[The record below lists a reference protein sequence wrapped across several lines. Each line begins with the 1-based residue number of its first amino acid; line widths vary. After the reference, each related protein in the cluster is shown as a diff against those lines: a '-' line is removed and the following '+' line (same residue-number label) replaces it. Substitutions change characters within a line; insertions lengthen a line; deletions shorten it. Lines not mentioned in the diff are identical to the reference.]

1 MRALSTLLSVLML
14 VTAMGPVSVAGTDDS
29 KSNDGGGSK
38 SSSAK
43 LVVPLTGTVMGGGT
57 FTGSFSIVRFEN
69 RNGTIH
75 AVGMISG
82 VASGALARSGISGP
96 LALPVTATTSS
107 SLATR
112 SAAVAQAATCDVLH
126 LSFAGLTLDLLGLSV
141 TLSPVTL
148 DLVGGTGPLG
158 NLIGQICALLSTV
171 GDVVGLVVNLL
182 NTLLGVVG
190 GLTGG
195 VA

>member
-14 VTAMGPVSVAGTDDS
+14 VTAMGPVSVAGADDS

-43 LVVPLTGTVMGGGT
+43 LVVPLTGTVTGGGT

-96 LALPVTATTSS
+96 HG
-107 SLATR
+107 
-112 SAAVAQAATCDVLH
+112 AAGDGDDQLVAGHPKRGGRPGGEPATC
-126 LSFAGLTLDLLGLSV
+126 
-141 TLSPVTL
+141 
-148 DLVGGTGPLG
+148 
-158 NLIGQICALLSTV
+158 STSRSQASRSTCS
-171 GDVVGLVVNLL
+171 GS
-182 NTLLGVVG
+182 
-190 GLTGG
+190 
-195 VA
+195 A